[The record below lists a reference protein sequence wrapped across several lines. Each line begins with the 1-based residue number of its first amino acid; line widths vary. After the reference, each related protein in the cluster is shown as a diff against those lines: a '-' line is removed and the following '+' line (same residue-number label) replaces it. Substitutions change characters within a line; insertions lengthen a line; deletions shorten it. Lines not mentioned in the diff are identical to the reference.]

1 MNIPISLQLV
11 TLLFAIVVH
20 EFAHGW
26 MAYRCG
32 DDTAKQMNRLT
43 LNPLAHI
50 DIFGTILLP
59 LFLIFSGS
67 SFVFG
72 WAKPVPI
79 NPANF
84 NNPKNDIIKVGVAG
98 PLSNI
103 ILAVVSTLL
112 IWVIQMIGIFASRI
126 SIMIMNML
134 VFSVF
139 INLLLAVFNL
149 IPIPPLDGSQIL
161 TGFLTAR
168 QHMMYEKI
176 RPYGMIIIMVLFFT
190 GIIWRIVIPVVTF
203 LQGMLFLGLK
213 GF

>member
-11 TLLFAIVVH
+11 TLLFAIVFH
-20 EFAHGW
+20 ECAHGW
-26 MAYRCG
+26 MAYKCG
-32 DDTAKQMNRLT
+32 DDTARDMGRLT
-43 LNPLAHI
+43 LNPFAHI
-50 DIFGTILLP
+50 DMFGTILLP
-59 LFLIFSGS
+59 VFLVLSGS
-67 SFVFG
+67 GFVFG

-84 NNPKNDIIKVGVAG
+84 NNPKNDIIKVGAAG

-103 ILAVVSTLL
+103 IIAVASTLL
-112 IWVIQMIGIFASRI
+112 IWMIQISGMPVTNASI
-126 SIMIMNML
+126 TLLNVL

-161 TGFLTAR
+161 AGFMTAR
-168 QHMMYEKI
+168 QSMMYERI
-176 RPYGMIIIMVLFFT
+176 RPYGMLIILALFFT
-190 GIIWRIVIPVVTF
+190 GIMWKVIMPVVMF
-203 LQGMLFLGLK
+203 LQGILFWGLK